1 VTIATSVP
9 ATKESK
15 LERAFRWT
23 LVAMAF
29 GLPFHIAISQNLF
42 ILAALLWIVVQVRE
56 RRLLPSRTPLDVG
69 FAAYLAVELISLP
82 FSTNLPQSVLYLR
95 RFLLLVMVYL
105 VGFGVGDAR
114 WLRRLIWAFLAGAA
128 VYSAWGL
135 VFFAQ
140 HPDIRV
146 RHIQNSVTTGG
157 ITVLMSGF
165 ALALVL
171 RSRDKNLRLGA
182 GMAALL
188 SAACLFFT
196 NTRGAWL
203 GFLVALVVLS
213 AAANWRLL
221 LLLPVLIVVGY
232 FAVPQ
237 TQKVRVRGFFDPNW
251 ESNRNRLTWWRTG
264 VEIFKHHPIVGIGDV
279 GTERE
284 YVKYRRS
291 PDEQPVGH
299 MHNNFLHIAVT
310 LGLVGLAGFTFM
322 LGKIFVFLWRV
333 YRSARDELIAAIALA
348 GFALFLGFNVNGL
361 FEWNFGDQEVVTILW
376 FLVGLAVAG
385 WRMERAH
392 QIAAEG

>member
-1 VTIATSVP
+1 
-9 ATKESK
+9 
-15 LERAFRWT
+15 
-23 LVAMAF
+23 
-29 GLPFHIAISQNLF
+29 
-42 ILAALLWIVVQVRE
+42 
-56 RRLLPSRTPLDVG
+56 
-69 FAAYLAVELISLP
+69 
-82 FSTNLPQSVLYLR
+82 
-95 RFLLLVMVYL
+95 MVYL

-114 WLRRLIWAFLAGAA
+114 WLRRLIWAFLAGAV
-128 VYSAWGL
+128 VYSTWGL

-157 ITVLMSGF
+157 ITMLMSGF

-188 SAACLFFT
+188 SATCLFFT
-196 NTRGAWL
+196 STRGAWL

-213 AAANWRLL
+213 AAVNWRLL

-291 PDEQPVGH
+291 PDERPAGH

-333 YRSARDELIAAIALA
+333 YRSARDELIAAITLA